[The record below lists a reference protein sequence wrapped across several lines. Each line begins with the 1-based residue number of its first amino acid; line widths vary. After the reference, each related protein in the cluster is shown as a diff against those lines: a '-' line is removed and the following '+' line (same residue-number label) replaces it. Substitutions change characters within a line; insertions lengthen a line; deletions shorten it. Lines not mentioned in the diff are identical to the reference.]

1 MRERDT
7 SSLVRDAR
15 HLTSPPTQQLSN
27 VRIKPEAAASTEPT
41 LSERLQQLAAS
52 EEWPEALGES
62 MVLGSHQSHPGF
74 MVVINWQSACPHAD
88 VNLYLAGAKNVRR
101 DVVAGSS
108 DGKSDRIEWAHIRSL
123 AVDAW
128 LNNFFTHKEVTAK
141 VSVVDLSSGD
151 LLEDDQEL
159 GMRYDQGHHASWR
172 ESSPAWKKIQLS
184 SLGR

>member
-1 MRERDT
+1 M
-7 SSLVRDAR
+7 
-15 HLTSPPTQQLSN
+15 
-27 VRIKPEAAASTEPT
+27 
-41 LSERLQQLAAS
+41 
-52 EEWPEALGES
+52 
-62 MVLGSHQSHPGF
+62 
-74 MVVINWQSACPHAD
+74 
-88 VNLYLAGAKNVRR
+88 NLYLAGAKNVRR